1 MDALGGVRQVTQD
14 DVAGRQ
20 VGVLVEEVVLR
31 RPHILETRLVGCL
44 DHFDVVHDR
53 NVLGVGH
60 RLAKR
65 LVHWGLDE
73 DAELQWVSYIGVSST
88 GQQQMPSC
96 PVWARAAIASSC
108 SHNAGPS
115 GEPSRPETPNARPD
129 SLL

>member
-53 NVLGVGH
+53 NVLGVGN

-65 LVHWGLDE
+65 LVDGGLDE
-73 DAELQWVSYIGVSST
+73 DAEFQWFSYVEVSST
-88 GQQQMPSC
+88 GQQHSPSL
-96 PVWARAAIASSC
+96 PSWA
-108 SHNAGPS
+108 
-115 GEPSRPETPNARPD
+115 
-129 SLL
+129 